1 MIWPFSI
8 LQQARNRIALNE
20 STISI
25 LRDRLRDS
33 DAVKEQHLA
42 TLRCFLHSN
51 VRWTRPHKPDGS
63 FAKWRNGETY
73 GPGDYANREA
83 FEAAV
88 NGDIKWDRRGRML
101 LGGKY
106 FRDAPGINR
115 HNRKKGAK

>member
-1 MIWPFSI
+1 MFWPFNI
-8 LQQARNRIALNE
+8 VDQARARIARLEKSNE
-20 STISI
+20 D
-25 LRDRLRDS
+25 LRENLRQNANQR
-33 DAVKEQHLA
+33 DAA
-42 TLRCFLHSN
+42 RDTLRCFLHSF

-106 FRDAPGINR
+106 FRDAPGTNR